1 MRREHCAGGSLLWIR
16 VWDFDGSLVVVVV
29 VVTVGRS
36 FFGNKKITHATT
48 THNHTN
54 QLYFL
59 FLFDCFP
66 LILFFVF

>member
-16 VWDFDGSLVVVVV
+16 VWDFDGSLVVVV

-54 QLYFL
+54 QLF
-59 FLFDCFP
+59 FKFFFDCFP
-66 LILFFVF
+66 LILFFFLK